1 MTLRRSRRG
10 EEPEY
15 GLYEKPK
22 RRRQRQNIQ
31 SEQQPHQE
39 PEQQSKKQPEKQPEQ
54 ERNREHLRREQVQS
68 YREPSTMSNLSRF
81 SVTLAEDWETLKRNA
96 MDRVRRYILGD
107 RSRDKLLV
115 PGLLASLEFLPELG
129 AINLTRDILSMDN
142 DARLHDYFDYIYQS
156 LFIPMRTNLKKSII
170 PQSPIPLHQEQAE
183 KVTSYLSSPA
193 RREQE
198 IYENT
203 LKRDGRRCII
213 TRYLLASDFRNTGA
227 EVPPGEGTVAK
238 LEVAHIIPFLY
249 GSYKNQEPSDR
260 NAMQRWNCLYNCF
273 PGLNKKIHTD
283 NINDPSNT
291 ITLAAFIYDEFGD
304 FRIALRPTGNQ
315 DEYEVKLYPL
325 FTDLFLPALPQNR
338 ILQLRASP
346 GYEHIKLPDP
356 DFLDVH
362 YRLAE
367 IFHASGI
374 GYEIDRYIQ
383 DFEDLACFAEDGSTN
398 VNQLLTVRLAA
409 TVSS

>member
-68 YREPSTMSNLSRF
+68 YREPSTMSNLSGF

-96 MDRVRRYILGD
+96 IDRVQRYILGD

-156 LFIPMRTNLKKSII
+156 LFIPS
-170 PQSPIPLHQEQAE
+170 
-183 KVTSYLSSPA
+183 
-193 RREQE
+193 
-198 IYENT
+198 
-203 LKRDGRRCII
+203 
-213 TRYLLASDFRNTGA
+213 
-227 EVPPGEGTVAK
+227 
-238 LEVAHIIPFLY
+238 
-249 GSYKNQEPSDR
+249 
-260 NAMQRWNCLYNCF
+260 
-273 PGLNKKIHTD
+273 
-283 NINDPSNT
+283 
-291 ITLAAFIYDEFGD
+291 
-304 FRIALRPTGNQ
+304 
-315 DEYEVKLYPL
+315 
-325 FTDLFLPALPQNR
+325 
-338 ILQLRASP
+338 
-346 GYEHIKLPDP
+346 
-356 DFLDVH
+356 
-362 YRLAE
+362 
-367 IFHASGI
+367 
-374 GYEIDRYIQ
+374 
-383 DFEDLACFAEDGSTN
+383 
-398 VNQLLTVRLAA
+398 
-409 TVSS
+409 

>member
-15 GLYEKPK
+15 GLYKKPK

-39 PEQQSKKQPEKQPEQ
+39 PHQEPEQQSKKQPG
-54 ERNREHLRREQVQS
+54 QVQS
-68 YREPSTMSNLSRF
+68 YREPSTMSNLSGF

-96 MDRVRRYILGD
+96 MDRVRRYIPGD

-129 AINLTRDILSMDN
+129 AMNLARDILSIDE
-142 DARLHDYFDYIYQS
+142 DARLHEHFDYMYQS
-156 LFIPMRTNLKKSII
+156 LFVPMRTTLKKSII
-170 PQSPIPLHQEQAE
+170 PQSRVPLCQEQAE
-183 KVTSYLSSPA
+183 KVASHLSSPA

-198 IYENT
+198 TRENT
-203 LKRDGRRCII
+203 LKRDGRRCVV
-213 TRYLLASDFRNTGA
+213 TRHLLASDFRNTGTK
-227 EVPPGEGTVAK
+227 VPPGEGTVAR
-238 LEVAHIIPFLY
+238 LEVAYIIPFLY
-249 GSYKNQEPSDR
+249 GSYKNQEASDK
-260 NAMQRWNCLYNCF
+260 NAIQRWTCLYNCF
-273 PGLNKKIHTD
+273 PGLNKKIYTD

-291 ITLAAFIYDEFGD
+291 ITLAAFIHDEFGE

-315 DEYEVKLYPL
+315 DEYKVK
-325 FTDLFLPALPQNR
+325 
-338 ILQLRASP
+338 LRASP

-367 IFHASGI
+367 IFHASGM
-374 GYEIDRYIQ
+374 GYEIDRHIQ
-383 DFEDLACFAEDGSTN
+383 DSEDLACFAEDGSTN

-409 TVSS
+409 TVS

>member
-68 YREPSTMSNLSRF
+68 YREPSTMSNLSGF

-198 IYENT
+198 IYENA

-249 GSYKNQEPSDR
+249 GSYKNQELS
-260 NAMQRWNCLYNCF
+260 
-273 PGLNKKIHTD
+273 
-283 NINDPSNT
+283 
-291 ITLAAFIYDEFGD
+291 FIYDEFGD